1 MNKVILKGRLARD
14 VDLRTTT
21 SGKSVAQT
29 SIAVNRW
36 GKDQG
41 ADFIPLVIWGQRAEA
56 FSRYLSKGREVLV
69 EGRMQVRNYDD
80 NNGNKR
86 YVTEVIVDD
95 FEFCGSR
102 NDTGNG
108 GNGAYGN
115 NAGGNFG
122 GGNSFA
128 GNSGFDNGGS
138 QGGNAPFGSTG
149 GFGGDVADE
158 DIPF

>member
-21 SGKSVAQT
+21 SGKSVAQV

-41 ADFIPLVIWGQRAEA
+41 ADFIPLVIWGQQAENFA
-56 FSRYLSKGREVLV
+56 RYLFKGREVLV
-69 EGRMQVRNYDD
+69 EGRMQVRSYDD
-80 NNGNKR
+80 KTGNKR
-86 YVTEVIVDD
+86 YVTEVVVEN

-102 NDTGNG
+102 NDAGNG
-108 GNGAYGN
+108 GNDGFS
-115 NAGGNFG
+115 GGNDSFS
-122 GGNSFA
+122 GNSHA
-128 GNSGFDNGGS
+128 GS
-138 QGGNAPFGSTG
+138 QNNNAPFAGSEN
-149 GFGGDVADE
+149 FGNMPDDS

>member
-21 SGKSVAQT
+21 SGKSVAQV

-41 ADFIPLVIWGQRAEA
+41 ADFIPLVIWGQQAETFA
-56 FSRYLSKGREVLV
+56 RYLFKGREVLV
-69 EGRMQVRNYDD
+69 EGRMQVRSYDD
-80 NNGNKR
+80 KTGNKR
-86 YVTEVIVDD
+86 YVTEVIVEN

-102 NDTGNG
+102 NDAGNG
-108 GNGAYGN
+108 GNDG
-115 NAGGNFG
+115 FG
-122 GGNSFA
+122 GGSDGFA
-128 GNSGFDNGGS
+128 GNSHAGGQPS
-138 QGGNAPFGSTG
+138 NNAPFAGNDNFGSMP
-149 GFGGDVADE
+149 DDS

>member
-21 SGKSVAQT
+21 SGKSVAQV

-41 ADFIPLVIWGQRAEA
+41 ADFIPLVIWGQQAETFA
-56 FSRYLSKGREVLV
+56 RYLFKGREVLV
-69 EGRMQVRNYDD
+69 EGRMQVRSYDD
-80 NNGNKR
+80 KTGNKR
-86 YVTEVIVDD
+86 YVTEVIVEN

-102 NDTGNG
+102 NDAGNG
-108 GNGAYGN
+108 GNDG
-115 NAGGNFG
+115 
-122 GGNSFA
+122 FA
-128 GNSGFDNGGS
+128 GNSHAGGQPS
-138 QGGNAPFGSTG
+138 NNAPFAGNDNFGSMP
-149 GFGGDVADE
+149 DDS

>member
-21 SGKSVAQT
+21 SGKSVAQV

-41 ADFIPLVIWGQRAEA
+41 ADFIPLVIWGQQAETFA
-56 FSRYLSKGREVLV
+56 RYLFKGREVLV
-69 EGRMQVRNYDD
+69 EGRMQVRSYDD
-80 NNGNKR
+80 KTGNKR
-86 YVTEVIVDD
+86 YVTEVVVEN

-102 NDTGNG
+102 NDAGNG
-108 GNGAYGN
+108 GNDG
-115 NAGGNFG
+115 FG
-122 GGNSFA
+122 GGNDGFA
-128 GNSGFDNGGS
+128 GNSHAGGQPS
-138 QGGNAPFGSTG
+138 NNAPFAGNDNFGSMP
-149 GFGGDVADE
+149 DDS